1 MTPGGRIGTV
11 NRASRTRSGRDRSR
25 HLIGVCQYGGMT
37 AAVVWLI
44 AGLLLISAEVLSGD
58 FVLLMLGAGAL
69 AAAGTAA
76 FGGPIWLEVAAFAI
90 VSVALV
96 TLARPMLKRRLHPA
110 HVATNTEALLG
121 DQAVVV
127 STVDARHGKVRLR
140 GELWS
145 ARAFDETQVLE
156 PGQAVTV
163 MQISGATAVVWGE
176 P

>member
-1 MTPGGRIGTV
+1 
-11 NRASRTRSGRDRSR
+11 
-25 HLIGVCQYGGMT
+25 MT
-37 AAVVWLI
+37 AAVVWLV

-76 FGGPIWLEVAAFAI
+76 LGGPLALNLAVFAG
-90 VSVALV
+90 VSAALV
-96 TLARPMLKRRLHPA
+96 TLARPALKRRLHTA
-110 HVATNTEALLG
+110 HVATNVEALLG
-121 DQAVVV
+121 GKAVVV
-127 STVDARHGKVRLR
+127 STVDAHHGKVRLR

-156 PGQAVTV
+156 PGRAVTV
-163 MQISGATAVVWGE
+163 MDISGATAVVWGE